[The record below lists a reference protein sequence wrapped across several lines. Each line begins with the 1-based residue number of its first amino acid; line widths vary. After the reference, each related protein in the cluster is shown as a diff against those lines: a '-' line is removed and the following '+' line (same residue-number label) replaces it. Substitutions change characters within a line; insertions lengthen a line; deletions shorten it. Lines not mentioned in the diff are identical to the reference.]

1 MISIGP
7 HQFVG
12 EAGNKD
18 RKGKIMIDIFDEKKL
33 IYFQDDFVLNKKIKV
48 Y

>member
-33 IYFQDDFVLNKKIKV
+33 IYF
-48 Y
+48 